1 MTEDQLEQKVED
13 LEAALDEAI
22 APPVTTEEAL
32 EIASQLESYCTTTV
46 NGLRDD
52 LSRRANRIPKD
63 PSP

>member
-13 LEAALDEAI
+13 LEAALDAAI

-32 EIASQLESYCTTTV
+32 EIASQLESYCATTV

-52 LSRRANRIPKD
+52 LVRRANRIPKAG
-63 PSP
+63 P